1 VRFRHPLVRSVVYG
15 SALPRQRQQVH
26 GALAE
31 VTDPQED
38 PDPRAWHRANAA
50 PGPDEDVAAELERSA
65 SRARARGGVAAAAA
79 FLERAATLTLDPTRR
94 AERALAAL
102 RCSHRPGQ
110 LPS

>member
-65 SRARARGGVAAAAA
+65 SPARAREGW
-79 FLERAATLTLDPTRR
+79 LRR
-94 AERALAAL
+94 RHSLNAPR
-102 RCSHRPGQ
+102 R
-110 LPS
+110 